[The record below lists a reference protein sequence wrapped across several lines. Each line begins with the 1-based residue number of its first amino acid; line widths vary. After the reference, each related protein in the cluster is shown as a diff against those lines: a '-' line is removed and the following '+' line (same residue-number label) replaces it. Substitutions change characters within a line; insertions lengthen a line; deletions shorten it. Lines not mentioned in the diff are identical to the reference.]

1 MNFSV
6 ESRVPFLNRKLV
18 EFTLSLPEQYLL
30 SPEGET
36 KHILR
41 RSLRGIVPD
50 EILSRRDKIGFEAS
64 TSGWGLGSS
73 VLKEVSENLDGLGLL
88 VPEHVKSSIQEVIN
102 GTRDLDSSL
111 WRAINYARWV
121 QLEGV
126 RGLN

>member
-6 ESRVPFLNRKLV
+6 EIRVPFLNRKLV

-41 RSLRGIVPD
+41 HSLRGIVPD
-50 EILSRRDKIGFEAS
+50 EILSRRDKIGFEAN

-88 VPEHVKSSIQEVIN
+88 VPEPAKRSIREVIN

-111 WRAINYARWV
+111 WRVINYARWV
-121 QLEGV
+121 KLEGV